1 MLRRR
6 VLLRE
11 WEDSEWRVTA
21 GWVGSDLIHRPGGR
35 GVQVLAY
42 FWQPET
48 LTLTGIAR
56 FGPDAESHRGLCH
69 GASTTASPAFTSRLS
84 CLHLPP
90 LRHAAARWPHATRPS
105 LTPRAPRP
113 GGAMTS
119 LMDDLCGHI
128 CFVAAEAPWC
138 GATVQARRRSSRPLC

>member
-11 WEDSEWRVTA
+11 WEDAEWRVKA

-42 FWQPET
+42 FWHPET

-69 GASTTASPAFTSRLS
+69 GASTTPRLRSAPPASTSPPPR
-84 CLHLPP
+84 LPP
-90 LRHAAARWPHATRPS
+90 PPHLSAFPPPDCLTLRIPHT
-105 LTPRAPRP
+105 

-138 GATVQARRRSSRPLC
+138 GATVQVSGKRSK

>member
-1 MLRRR
+1 M
-6 VLLRE
+6 LLRE
-11 WEDSEWRVTA
+11 WEDREWRVTA

-69 GASTTASPAFTSRLS
+69 GASTTASPAFTSHLS
-84 CLHLPP
+84 AMPP
-90 LRHAAARWPHATRPS
+90 PDGPTPRA

-138 GATVQARRRSSRPLC
+138 GATVQARRRRSRPLC

>member
-1 MLRRR
+1 VLRRR

-69 GASTTASPAFTSRLS
+69 GASPASPAFTSRLS
-84 CLHLPP
+84 AMPP
-90 LRHAAARWPHATRPS
+90 PDG
-105 LTPRAPRP
+105 LTPRALAPTRPHAHAPSRP

>member
-1 MLRRR
+1 

-11 WEDSEWRVTA
+11 WEDAEWRVKA

-42 FWQPET
+42 FWHPET

-69 GASTTASPAFTSRLS
+69 GASATASPASTSPPLHAPP
-84 CLHLPP
+84 LHLP
-90 LRHAAARWPHATRPS
+90 AARLPHVTHPKH
-105 LTPRAPRP
+105 T

-138 GATVQARRRSSRPLC
+138 GATVQVSSTSSKSSE